1 MRIFLLLSLFI
12 LLNCSEKNNNK
23 VNTYLLNNITLFHI
37 KCEDEIYFTTQKC
50 DCNNIS
56 KSNLKI
62 IGDNESYYVVNARY
76 NKELNKIQFYSYF
89 NKVIKNGEI
98 SNTIEV
104 FEYKDYLDNVFYND
118 SIAGNSKFL
127 ILNGTASRY

>member
-12 LLNCSEKNNNK
+12 LLNCSEKNNNE

-62 IGDNESYYVVNARY
+62 IGDNESYYVVSARY
-76 NKELNKIQFYSYF
+76 NKELNKIQFYSLF
-89 NKVIKNGEI
+89 NKVTQHGKIG
-98 SNTIEV
+98 NTIEV
-104 FEYKDYLDNVFYND
+104 IEYKDYVDNVFNND
-118 SIAGNSKFL
+118 SIIGNPKFL
-127 ILNGTASRY
+127 TFSGTASQY